1 MLLVSLRRLIEKETG
16 ETDFSLDEAE
26 LNGRGDFST
35 NVAFLLAKSASTA
48 DVPKRRKVSPMTVAE
63 DLKERFL
70 KGASASFFEKAEVAA
85 PGFINFWVSKK
96 AVEDELVDITGGKNR
111 VGLNEFSGKK
121 VMVEYTDPNPFKQFH
136 IGHLMTNTIGESIAR
151 LCEAA
156 GAEVTRVNYQ
166 GDVGL
171 HVALSIWGIMKIN
184 DEMPD
189 ESATLADKTK
199 FLGRAYALGATGYKE
214 DAEAKV
220 EIEGL
225 NKKIYERTDEEINKI
240 YDLGRKWSL
249 DYFENLYK
257 RLDTKFIHYFFESE
271 VGSYGVEIVKAHP
284 EVFIKSEG
292 AIIFPGEKYGLHN
305 RVFINS
311 LGLPTYE
318 AKELGLNKRK
328 AELYNPDVSLIVTAK
343 EINEYFHVLLKAM
356 EFVVP
361 EIGSKT
367 KHIGHGML
375 RLPTGKMSSR
385 TGNVITAEALLS
397 ELRDA
402 VSVKINNREDLTD
415 IEKEEIKERVAIAAI
430 RYSILKQGIGKDII
444 FDIDTSVSFHGD
456 SGPYLQYTY
465 ARLKSILRKAR
476 LNGGSADEAEFDA
489 KNISMET
496 DAKIILKLAR
506 FQEVVRR
513 AAHASQP
520 NYVAT
525 YLYDLAQV
533 VNHYYEINNIL
544 QSDTSIKAV
553 RLNLISAVAET
564 LKNGLNLLGIK
575 TLERM

>member
-1 MLLVSLRRLIEKETG
+1 MLLASLRRLIEEETS

-35 NVAFLLAKSASTA
+35 NVAFLLAK
-48 DVPKRRKVSPMTVAE
+48 KKGVSPITAAE

-70 KGASASFFEKAEVAA
+70 KGALGSLLEKAEVAA
-85 PGFINFWVSKK
+85 PGFINFWISKE
-96 AVEDELVDITGGKNR
+96 AIEDELINIAEGKNR
-111 VGLNEFSGKK
+111 VELNEFSGKK

-156 GAEVTRVNYQ
+156 GAEVMRVNYQ

-171 HVALSIWGIMKIN
+171 HVASSIWGIMKIV

-199 FLGRAYALGATGYKE
+199 FLGRAYALGATAYKE
-214 DAEAKV
+214 SPEAKA

-225 NKKIYERTDEEINKI
+225 NKKIYERTDGEINKI
-240 YDLGRKWSL
+240 YDSGRKWSL
-249 DYFENLYK
+249 DYFESLYK
-257 RLDTKFIHYFFESE
+257 RLDTKFVHYFFESE
-271 VGSYGVEIVKAHP
+271 VGSYGMEIVKAHP
-284 EVFIKSEG
+284 EIFIKSEG
-292 AIIFPGEKYGLHN
+292 AMIFPGEKYGLHN

-328 AELYNPDVSLIVTAK
+328 LELYSPNVSLIITGK
-343 EINEYFHVLLKAM
+343 EINEYFQVLLKVI
-356 EFVVP
+356 ELVIP
-361 EIGSKT
+361 EVTSRT

-385 TGNVITAEALLS
+385 TGNVITAEGLLE
-397 ELRDA
+397 ELRGA
-402 VSVKINNREDLTD
+402 VSGKINNREDLTD
-415 IEKEEIKERVAIAAI
+415 AEKEEIKEKVAIAAI

-444 FDIDTSVSFHGD
+444 FDIETSVNFHGD

-465 ARLKSILRKAR
+465 VRLKSILRKAHI
-476 LNGGSADEAEFDA
+476 NGGSADEAGFDA
-489 KNISMET
+489 KNISIET
-496 DAKIILKLAR
+496 DGKITLKLAR
-506 FQEVVRR
+506 FPEVVRR
-513 AAHASQP
+513 AAEASQP

-525 YLYDLAQV
+525 YLYELAQE
-533 VNHYYEINNIL
+533 VNHYYEANPIL
-544 QSDTSIKAV
+544 QSEPKVRTL
-553 RLNLISAVAET
+553 RLNLIKAVAET
-564 LKNGLNLLGIK
+564 LKSGLNLLGIQ
-575 TLERM
+575 TLEQM